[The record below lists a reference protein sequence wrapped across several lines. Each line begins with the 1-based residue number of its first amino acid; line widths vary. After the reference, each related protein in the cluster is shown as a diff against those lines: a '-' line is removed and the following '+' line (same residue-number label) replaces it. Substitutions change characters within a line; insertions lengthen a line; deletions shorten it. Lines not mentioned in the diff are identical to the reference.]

1 MHRVVR
7 LFFVL
12 CLVPVSEQLA
22 LIGPLAGNC
31 SKLNAI
37 HSMRRGAGG
46 RQPSGPKK
54 LPLSLGFK
62 CANCSS
68 EFESRAGIAQHR
80 RSRYSFGTPCADP
93 RNTKSMSWTARGD
106 HSAGILR
113 QHDTLGVFSIPA
125 FFAQKMLTSPI
136 ENSENS
142 ALIVIILIRV
152 IIMS

>member
-1 MHRVVR
+1 MHRVVCSS

-12 CLVPVSEQLA
+12 CLVPVSEQSA

-46 RQPSGPKK
+46 GKPSAPKK

-80 RSRYSFGTPCADP
+80 RSSYSFGTPCADP
-93 RNTKSMSWTARGD
+93 RNAKFMSWTAGGD

-113 QHDTLGVFSIPA
+113 QHDTLGVLSMPA
-125 FFAQKMLTSPI
+125 FFC
-136 ENSENS
+136 SENTHFTY
-142 ALIVIILIRV
+142 
-152 IIMS
+152 